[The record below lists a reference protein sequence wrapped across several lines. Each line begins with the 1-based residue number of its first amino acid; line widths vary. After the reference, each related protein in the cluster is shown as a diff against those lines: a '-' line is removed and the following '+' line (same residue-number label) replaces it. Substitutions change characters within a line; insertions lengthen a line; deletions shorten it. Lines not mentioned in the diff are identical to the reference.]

1 MCGIFATTR
10 PDLWE
15 SRLPEVLSLLRHRG
29 PDGEDVWRSADGP
42 LLAHTR
48 LAIIGLTPEAD
59 QPFRSADGSLTITF
73 NGEIYNYREVAGEL
87 GIADP
92 ISDTQVLVEALRRW
106 GVDGLYRLRGMYAFL
121 AWDQREVR
129 LLAARDP
136 WGIKPLYVLHHA
148 SGGVTLSS
156 EIPPLLVLPE
166 ARTIDPAGLATY
178 LSFGH
183 TGQTVT
189 MFERIRKVAP
199 GAAWE
204 WRRDGNGRWD
214 ARASR
219 IAPFP
224 VRPLAGPLDRSLT
237 DAIDDSVG
245 AHLVADVEVGVFLS
259 GGTDSTL
266 VAAAASRQVPD
277 LRTFT
282 LSFPGFPEIDE
293 SEMAASNARLLGTRH
308 RTIPVDAG
316 EMREAARS
324 VLGVHGE
331 PFGDAAAL
339 PLTIL
344 AREARRDVKVALTGE
359 GADELFGGYKR
370 YRVSRML
377 DHPLLPTVRW
387 ATRPLARALAMARG
401 DSANARA
408 VEALLWGGGV
418 RSHAAML
425 LGDLN
430 ALSQIGS
437 GGMTAAGV
445 LARTDWEA
453 VADGGGE
460 RRTARD
466 FDLRRWLPNMYLE
479 KADRATMAHSLEAR
493 VPYLDPVVAAVADR
507 SVDRRFGKELLAAE
521 LRRRLPEVRLPDQ
534 KKGLSVDLR
543 SLLEGDFR
551 TYTRFELQS
560 RDSLLRR
567 LLGPRDVEVLRRR
580 CARSTT
586 SRYRMAMLGLWEE
599 LFDGSSFS

>member
-1 MCGIFATTR
+1 M
-10 PDLWE
+10 
-15 SRLPEVLSLLRHRG
+15 
-29 PDGEDVWRSADGP
+29 WRSAAGP
-42 LLAHTR
+42 LLGHTR

-59 QPFRSADGSLTITF
+59 QPLRSADGSLTITF
-73 NGEIYNYREVAGEL
+73 NGEIYNYRQVAADL

-92 ISDTQVLVEALRRW
+92 ISDTQVLVEVLRRW
-106 GVDGLYRLRGMYAFL
+106 GIEGLHRLRGMYAFL
-121 AWDQREVR
+121 AWDERGGR
-129 LLAARDP
+129 LIAGRDP

-148 SGGVTLSS
+148 SGGVTLAS
-156 EIPPLLVLPE
+156 EIPPLLLLPE
-166 ARTIDPAGLATY
+166 ARTIDSAGLATY

-189 MFERIRKVAP
+189 LFERIRKVAP

-204 WRRDGNGRWD
+204 WRRQEDQRWE
-214 ARASR
+214 AHASR

-224 VRPLAGPLDRSLT
+224 IEPPASPQSLT
-237 DAIDDSVG
+237 EAIDDSVR
-245 AHLVADVEVGVFLS
+245 AHMVADVEVGVFLS

-266 VAAAASRQVPD
+266 VAAAASRLVPD

-282 LSFPGFPEIDE
+282 LAFPGFPEIDE
-293 SEMAASNARLLGTRH
+293 SDMAAENARLMGSRH
-308 RTIPVDAG
+308 RTIPVDARA
-316 EMREAARS
+316 MREAARS
-324 VLGVHGE
+324 VLTIHGE

-344 AREARRDVKVALTGE
+344 ARDARQDVKVALTGE

-377 DHPLLPTVRW
+377 EHPLIWAVRW
-387 ATRPLARALAMARG
+387 GTRPLARAWALARN
-401 DSANARA
+401 DTANARA
-408 VEALLWGGGV
+408 IEALLWGGGV
-418 RSHAAML
+418 RSHAALL

-430 ALSQIGS
+430 ALGDARSS
-437 GGMTAAGV
+437 SATTAEV

-453 VADGGGE
+453 LAYGGGE
-460 RRTARD
+460 RGTARE

-493 VPYLDPVVAAVADR
+493 VPYLDPVVSAVANE
-507 SVDRRFGKELLAAE
+507 SVRRRFGKEILAEE
-521 LRRRLPEVRLPDQ
+521 LRLRLPGVRLPDQ

-543 SLLEGDFR
+543 SLLEGDLR
-551 TYTRFELQS
+551 THARFELGS
-560 RDSLLRR
+560 RESLLRR
-567 LLGPRDVEVLRRR
+567 LLGPREVDVLRRR

>member
-1 MCGIFATTR
+1 MQ
-10 PDLWE
+10 
-15 SRLPEVLSLLRHRG
+15 
-29 PDGEDVWRSADGP
+29 SAD
-42 LLAHTR
+42 R
-48 LAIIGLTPEAD
+48 
-59 QPFRSADGSLTITF
+59 SLTVTF
-73 NGEIYNYREVAGEL
+73 NGEIYNYRRVAAEL
-87 GIADP
+87 GIAHP
-92 ISDTQVLVEALRRW
+92 VADTQVLVESLSRW
-106 GVDGLYRLRGMYAFL
+106 GVQGLHRLRGMYAFL
-121 AWDQREVR
+121 AWDQREGR
-129 LLAARDP
+129 LIAGRDP
-136 WGIKPLYVLHHA
+136 WGIKPLYVLRHA

-156 EIPPLLVLPE
+156 EIPPLLLLPE
-166 ARTIDPAGLATY
+166 ARRIDPVGLATY

-189 MFERIRKVAP
+189 LFERIRKVAP

-204 WRRDGNGRWD
+204 WRRHGDGRWD

-219 IAPFP
+219 IGPFP
-224 VRPLAGPLDRSLT
+224 VERRAGPLDRSLAE
-237 DAIDDSVG
+237 AIDDSVA
-245 AHLVADVEVGVFLS
+245 AHMVADVEVGVFLS

-266 VAAAASRQVPD
+266 IAAAASRLTPD

-282 LSFPGFPEIDE
+282 LAFPGFPEIDE
-293 SEMAASNARLLGTRH
+293 SEMAAANARLMGTRH
-308 RTIPVDAG
+308 RTIPVESG

-324 VLGVHGE
+324 VLAVHGE

-359 GADELFGGYKR
+359 GSDELFGGYR
-370 YRVSRML
+370 RDRVSQML
-377 DHPLLPTVRW
+377 DHPLLPALRW
-387 ATRPLARALAMARG
+387 ATRPLARAWAMVRD

-408 VEALLWGGGV
+408 IEAFLWGGGV
-418 RSHAAML
+418 RSHSALL

-430 ALSQIGS
+430 ALSGTGS
-437 GGMTAAGV
+437 SLGATAEV

-453 VADGGGE
+453 LIDGGGE
-460 RRTARD
+460 LRTARD

-493 VPYLDPVVAAVADR
+493 VPYLDPIVAAVAER
-507 SVDRRFGKELLAAE
+507 SVRRRFGKELLSVE
-521 LRRRLPEVRLPDQ
+521 LRRRLPGVRLPAQ

-543 SLLEGDFR
+543 SLLEEDFR
-551 TYTRFELQS
+551 TYAQFELLS
-560 RDSLLRR
+560 HDSLLRS
-567 LLGPRDVEVLRRR
+567 LLGSHDVDVLRRR

>member
-1 MCGIFATTR
+1 
-10 PDLWE
+10 
-15 SRLPEVLSLLRHRG
+15 
-29 PDGEDVWRSADGP
+29 
-42 LLAHTR
+42 

-59 QPFRSADGSLTITF
+59 QPFQSGDGSLTITF
-73 NGEIYNYREVAGEL
+73 NGEIYNYRQVAADL

-106 GVDGLYRLRGMYAFL
+106 GIEGLRRLRGMYAFL
-121 AWDQREVR
+121 AWDEREGR
-129 LLAARDP
+129 LIAGRDP

-156 EIPPLLVLPE
+156 EIPPLLLLPE
-166 ARTIDPAGLATY
+166 ARTIDPAGLSTY

-189 MFERIRKVAP
+189 LFERIRKIAP

-204 WRRDGNGRWD
+204 WRRRRHERWE
-214 ARASR
+214 AQASR

-224 VRPLAGPLDRSLT
+224 VDRPAAPLDRSLA
-237 DAIDDSVG
+237 DAIDDSVR
-245 AHLVADVEVGVFLS
+245 AHMVADVEVGVFLS

-266 VAAAASRQVPD
+266 VAAAASGLVPD

-282 LSFPGFPEIDE
+282 LAFPGFPQIDE
-293 SEMAASNARLLGTRH
+293 SEMAETNARLMGTHH
-308 RTIPVDAG
+308 RTIPVEAG
-316 EMREAARS
+316 AMREAARS
-324 VLGVHGE
+324 VLAVHGE

-339 PLTIL
+339 PLAIL
-344 AREARRDVKVALTGE
+344 AGEARQDVKVALTGE

-377 DHPLLPTVRW
+377 DHPLLPAVRW
-387 ATRPLARALAMARG
+387 ATRPLARALAKTRG
-401 DSANARA
+401 DTANARA
-408 VEALLWGGGV
+408 IEALLWGGGV
-418 RSHAAML
+418 RSHAALL

-430 ALSQIGS
+430 ALSGAGS
-437 GGMTAAGV
+437 SATATAGI

-453 VADGGGE
+453 LADGGGE
-460 RRTARD
+460 QRTARD

-493 VPYLDPVVAAVADR
+493 VPYLDPVVASVADESIR
-507 SVDRRFGKELLAAE
+507 RRFGKEILAAE
-521 LRRRLPEVRLPDQ
+521 LRRRLPGVRLPEE

-551 TYTRFELQS
+551 ANVRFELQS
-560 RDSLLRR
+560 AASLLRR
-567 LLGPRDVEVLRRR
+567 MLDPREVDVLRRR
-580 CARSTT
+580 CARSIT

-599 LFDGSSFS
+599 LFDGASFS